1 MPARRGYYSEIASDV
16 LPRRYASPDLVARGG
31 MGEVYRATDTA
42 LERTVAI
49 KLLSD
54 RYARQEDA
62 RARFRR
68 EALAAARLSA
78 APNVVTV
85 FDVAEHDGR
94 PLIVMEY
101 LEGGSVYER
110 LRDDRVPRARALTW
124 LEQAAD
130 ALDRAHASGIVH
142 RDVKPANLLLDR
154 DDNVHVSDF
163 GIASASGADMLTE
176 PGTVLGTAGYLS
188 PEQARGE
195 PATAASDRY
204 ALAVVAF
211 ELLTGR
217 RPFGGDTPTTE
228 AFAHLHAPVPRV
240 RDADPT
246 LPLALD
252 SVFASALAKD
262 PGERPG
268 SARELVRRLRGALDD
283 SPATAAGPTRIL
295 RSQPRGPLTR
305 GLVRHDHRARRRRG
319 VVAALAALVLIGLG
333 LGVAA
338 LVTSGDGFG
347 PRQATS
353 AQGVRPA
360 EAASSTPSRETTP
373 TEPQAPS
380 GAALNR
386 DGFARMQAGD
396 FAGALPLLRQAVLA
410 LKGANTL
417 VEAYASY
424 NLAFSRF
431 AVGRCD
437 GVTGLLD
444 RSERIQGHRSEID
457 ELRRQWEARCAP
469 GEVAP
474 TGKSGGKAK
483 GHRKGEDEG

>member
-1 MPARRGYYSEIASDV
+1 
-16 LPRRYASPDLVARGG
+16 

-42 LERTVAI
+42 LERTVAV
-49 KLLSD
+49 KVLSD
-54 RYARQEDA
+54 RYARQDDA

-78 APNVVTV
+78 TPNVVTV

-110 LRDDRVPRARALTW
+110 LRAGRIPRGQALTW

-154 DDNVHVSDF
+154 DGNVHVSDF
-163 GIASASGADMLTE
+163 GIASASGADMLTD

-195 PATAASDRY
+195 PATSASDRY
-204 ALAVVAF
+204 SLAVVAF

-228 AFAHLHAPVPRV
+228 AFAHMNASVPRV
-240 RDADPT
+240 GEVDPT

-252 SVFASALAKD
+252 SVFDSALAKD
-262 PGERPG
+262 PSQRPG
-268 SARELVRRLRGALDD
+268 TARELVRRLREALDD
-283 SPATAAGPTRIL
+283 APVTLAAPTKVL
-295 RSQPRGPLTR
+295 EPQPRVVRTR
-305 GLVRHDHRARRRRG
+305 RVVRSEHHAGRRRG
-319 VVAALAALVLIGLG
+319 WLAALVALVLLGLG

-338 LVTSGDGFG
+338 LVTAGDGF
-347 PRQATS
+347 PPPQTS
-353 AQGVRPA
+353 AQDARRS
-360 EAASSTPSRETTP
+360 EAASTAQDTTTQETT
-373 TEPQAPS
+373 TAEPQVD

-396 FAGALPLLRQAVLA
+396 FAAALPLLREAVVA
-410 LKGANTL
+410 LKGSNTL
-417 VEAYASY
+417 DEAYASY
-424 NLAFSRF
+424 NLAYSRF

-437 GVTGLLD
+437 GVVGLLD

-457 ELRRQWEARCAP
+457 ELRRRWEQRCAP
-469 GEVAP
+469 GEDGEAAP
-474 TGKSGGKAK
+474 PGNGNGKSK
-483 GHRKGEDEG
+483 GHKKGDGGEDG

>member
-1 MPARRGYYSEIASDV
+1 
-16 LPRRYASPDLVARGG
+16 
-31 MGEVYRATDTA
+31 MGEVYRATDTV

-49 KLLSD
+49 KVLAD
-54 RYARQEDA
+54 RYARQDDA

-78 APNVVTV
+78 AHNVVTV

-110 LRDDRVPRARALTW
+110 LRAGRVSQAAALTW

-130 ALDRAHASGIVH
+130 ALDRAHANGVVH

-154 DDNVHVSDF
+154 DGNVHVSDF

-195 PATAASDRY
+195 QATAASDRY

-228 AFAHLHAPVPRV
+228 AFAHVNATVPPVGAV
-240 RDADPT
+240 DPT

-252 SVFASALAKD
+252 SVFDSALAKNPD
-262 PGERPG
+262 ARPG
-268 SARELVRRLRGALDD
+268 TARDLVRRLREALDD
-283 SPATAAGPTRIL
+283 SPATVVAPTRVL
-295 RSQPRGPLTR
+295 RPQPPEPRTR
-305 GLVRHDHRARRRRG
+305 RLVRRDHRPQRRRG
-319 VVAALAALVLIGLG
+319 LLAALAALVLVGVG

-338 LVTSGDGFG
+338 LVTAGDGFS
-347 PRQATS
+347 PRRAAT
-353 AQGVRPA
+353 AQDARRS
-360 EAASSTPSRETTP
+360 EAASTSPSRESTTA
-373 TEPQAPS
+373 EPEAPS

-386 DGFARMQAGD
+386 DGFGRMQAGD
-396 FAGALPLLRQAVLA
+396 FAGALPLLREAVLA
-410 LKGANTL
+410 LKGSNTL
-417 VEAYASY
+417 DEAYASY

-457 ELRRQWEARCAP
+457 ELRRQWDARCRPSDGSEATP
-469 GEVAP
+469 P
-474 TGKSGGKAK
+474 PSGKGKGK
-483 GHRKGEDEG
+483 GHRKGDGDEDG

>member
-1 MPARRGYYSEIASDV
+1 
-16 LPRRYASPDLVARGG
+16 

-42 LERTVAI
+42 LERTVAV
-49 KLLSD
+49 KVLAD
-54 RYARQEDA
+54 RYARQDDA

-78 APNVVTV
+78 TPNVVTV

-110 LRDDRVPRARALTW
+110 LRAGRIPRGQALTW

-130 ALDRAHASGIVH
+130 ALDRAHASGVVH

-154 DDNVHVSDF
+154 DGNVHVSDF

-176 PGTVLGTAGYLS
+176 PGMVLGTAGYLS

-195 PATAASDRY
+195 PATSASDRY
-204 ALAVVAF
+204 SLAVVAF

-228 AFAHLHAPVPRV
+228 AFAHVNASIPRV
-240 RDADPT
+240 GEVDPT

-252 SVFASALAKD
+252 SVFDSALAKD
-262 PGERPG
+262 PSRRPG
-268 SARELVRRLRGALDD
+268 TARELVRRLREALDEA
-283 SPATAAGPTRIL
+283 PATVAAPTKVL
-295 RSQPRGPLTR
+295 APEPRVGRTR
-305 GLVRHDHRARRRRG
+305 RVVRREHHARRRRG
-319 VVAALAALVLIGLG
+319 RIAAFVALVLAAG

-338 LVTSGDGFG
+338 LVAAGDGFA
-347 PRQATS
+347 PPQTS
-353 AQGVRPA
+353 AQDTRRSD
-360 EAASSTPSRETTP
+360 AASTTQETT
-373 TEPQAPS
+373 TAEPAVD

-386 DGFARMQAGD
+386 KGFARMQAGD
-396 FAGALPLLRQAVLA
+396 FAGALPLLREAVLA
-410 LKGANTL
+410 LKGSNTL
-417 VEAYASY
+417 DEAYASY
-424 NLAFSRF
+424 NLAYSRF
-431 AVGRCD
+431 VLDAGRCD
-437 GVTGLLD
+437 GVIGLLD

-457 ELRRQWEARCAP
+457 QLRREWEERCAS
-469 GEVAP
+469 GEDGEAAP
-474 TGKSGGKAK
+474 TGSGKGKAK
-483 GHRKGEDEG
+483 GHHKGDGGEDG

>member
-1 MPARRGYYSEIASDV
+1 V
-16 LPRRYASPDLVARGG
+16 LPRRYASPDLVAHGG

-42 LERTVAI
+42 LERTVAV
-49 KLLSD
+49 KVLSD
-54 RYARQEDA
+54 RYASQDDA

-78 APNVVTV
+78 TPNVVTV

-101 LEGGSVYER
+101 LEGGSVYDR
-110 LRDDRVPRARALTW
+110 LRAGRIPRAQALTW

-130 ALDRAHASGIVH
+130 ALDRAHANGIVH

-154 DDNVHVSDF
+154 DGNVHVSDF

-176 PGTVLGTAGYLS
+176 PGMVLGTAGYLS

-195 PATAASDRY
+195 PATSASDRY
-204 ALAVVAF
+204 SLAVVAF

-228 AFAHLHAPVPRV
+228 AFAHMNASVPRV
-240 RDADPT
+240 GDVDPA

-252 SVFASALAKD
+252 SVFDSALAKD
-262 PGERPG
+262 PSARPG
-268 SARELVRRLRGALDD
+268 TARDLVRRLREALDD
-283 SPATAAGPTRIL
+283 APVTVAAPTKVMAPEPGVVR
-295 RSQPRGPLTR
+295 TR
-305 GLVRHDHRARRRRG
+305 RVVRREHYARRRRG
-319 VVAALAALVLIGLG
+319 RLAALVALVLAAG

-338 LVTSGDGFG
+338 LVAAGDGF
-347 PRQATS
+347 PPPQTS
-353 AQGVRPA
+353 AQDTRRS
-360 EAASSTPSRETTP
+360 EAAATSPDTQETT
-373 TEPQAPS
+373 TAEPEVD

-410 LKGANTL
+410 LKGSNTND
-417 VEAYASY
+417 EAYASY
-424 NLAFSRF
+424 NLAYSRF
-431 AVGRCD
+431 VVSPGRCD
-437 GVTGLLD
+437 GIVGLLD

-457 ELRRQWEARCAP
+457 ELRRQWEERCATGEDGEAAPP
-469 GEVAP
+469 GD
-474 TGKSGGKAK
+474 GKGKAK
-483 GHRKGEDEG
+483 GHHKGDGGEDG

>member
-1 MPARRGYYSEIASDV
+1 
-16 LPRRYASPDLVARGG
+16 

-49 KLLSD
+49 KVLSD
-54 RYARQEDA
+54 RYARQDDA

-68 EALAAARLSA
+68 EALAAARVSA

-110 LRDDRVPRARALTW
+110 VRSGRVPRTRALTW

-154 DDNVHVSDF
+154 DGNVHVSDF
-163 GIASASGADMLTE
+163 GIASATGADMLTE
-176 PGTVLGTAGYLS
+176 PGTVLGTAGYIS

-228 AFAHLHAPVPRV
+228 AFAHLHAAVPRV
-240 RDADPT
+240 GEVDPT

-252 SVFASALAKD
+252 SVFDSALAKD
-262 PGERPG
+262 PGARPG
-268 SARELVRRLRGALDD
+268 TARELVRRLREALDD
-283 SPATAAGPTRIL
+283 SPATVVAPTRVL
-295 RSQPRGPLTR
+295 HPQPRTR
-305 GLVRHDHRARRRRG
+305 GLVRHDHRSRRRRG
-319 VVAALAALVLIGLG
+319 LVAALAALVLLGLG

-338 LVTSGDGFG
+338 LVAAGDGFS
-347 PRQATS
+347 PRQAAT
-353 AQGVRPA
+353 AQDARRS
-360 EAASSTPSRETTP
+360 EAASTSTSRETTAS
-373 TEPQAPS
+373 EPETPD

-396 FAGALPLLRQAVLA
+396 FAGAVPLLRQAVLA
-410 LKGANTL
+410 LKGSNTL
-417 VEAYASY
+417 DEAYASY

-431 AVGRCD
+431 ALGRCD
-437 GVTGLLD
+437 GVRGLLD

-457 ELRRQWEARCAP
+457 QFRREWQARCAP
-469 GEVAP
+469 GEDGEVAP
-474 TGKSGGKAK
+474 PGESRGKAK
-483 GHRKGEDEG
+483 GRHKGEGDEG